1 MYGRN
6 KKIKTMDSKDI
17 SILIRASLSD
27 DGSLPRTGD
36 VSNSPD
42 VIPFQK
48 KADNPKKFFSGNYDE
63 NVGQALKSEQKNYIY
78 VRCKNL
84 AEKLQIGDI
93 YLYYA
98 LDTDIDD
105 PSKWSSNS
113 LKTDNGSSYFRVTT
127 TKLKDGISVTDD
139 PFVWSPPASSDNNSY
154 SLIGIIVPK
163 GTKPDFEGITNFKD
177 YVSSNILVGWNKVSI
192 ISVNDIWKTTF
203 LYNQGDTERSMNISL
218 QCHQIPIGSIIA
230 FSADNNTGPNPPILL
245 NKTVVTD
252 PNGLYGILST
262 IPANYTGKITF
273 SLANADKMP
282 EGSSVTCIISYLS
295 GTGSGPKKTI
305 LVASVTTIN

>member
-1 MYGRN
+1 
-6 KKIKTMDSKDI
+6 MDLKDI
-17 SILIRASLSD
+17 NILIRASLSD
-27 DGSLPRTGD
+27 DGTLPRTGD

-48 KADNPKKFFSGNYDE
+48 KADNPKTFFANNYTE
-63 NVGQALKSEQKNYIY
+63 NVGQALKGGQKNYIY

-84 AEKLQIGDI
+84 ADKIQIGDI

-105 PSKWSSNS
+105 PTKWSNNS
-113 LKTDNGSSYFRVTT
+113 LKTDGGYSYFRVTT
-127 TKLKDGISVTDD
+127 TKVKDSISVTDD
-139 PFVWSPPASSDNNSY
+139 PFVWSPPVPSDNKTY

-163 GTKPDFEGITNFKD
+163 GTKPDFEGITDFKD
-177 YVSSNILVGWNKVSI
+177 YVSNNIIVGWNKVTI
-192 ISVNDIWKTTF
+192 LDLGDIWKTTF

-218 QCHQIPIGSIIA
+218 LCHQIPAGSTIA

-245 NKTVVTD
+245 NKTIVTD
-252 PNGLYGILST
+252 PNGIYGILST

-273 SLANADKMP
+273 SLSSADKLP
-282 EGSSVTCIISYLS
+282 AGSSVTCIVSYLS

-305 LVASVTTIN
+305 IVASVATIN